1 MFTPYQ
7 MDGSLVQFRFY
18 CSSGQGLTRVDTIK
32 INEGYWHSIVLEWLG
47 KNVKII
53 IDGTHDVLNL
63 GNNDV
68 FFGAEV
74 TVMADGWED
83 ISHRFIGC
91 MWDLIIDGVSLPMA
105 GSSSVAV
112 FKNPHNIE
120 FHRCGAYIPG
130 TVLSSLPLSL
140 ILFLCVSQLLIF
152 FIFISNFLLGDIIY
166 LNNNYNQMDAC
177 DIKLLS
183 KNKL

>member
-1 MFTPYQ
+1 MF
-7 MDGSLVQFRFY
+7 
-18 CSSGQGLTRVDTIK
+18 
-32 INEGYWHSIVLEWLG
+32 
-47 KNVKII
+47 
-53 IDGTHDVLNL
+53 

-140 ILFLCVSQLLIF
+140 ILFLCVSQLLIC
-152 FIFISNFLLGDIIY
+152 FIVFSNFLLGDIIY